1 MPPALGPGMG
11 QAFHRELAMSSLSHQ
26 PDLNFSFSLLQSF
39 LRSPLYRRES
49 TPFPCLG
56 EWSALEEMEPGSPQK
71 RSQPALPTE
80 GNLRRSC
87 GAQAHSP
94 YVMEKWLS
102 PDVQSVPGD
111 FFFPSTACTCVIEP
125 SPTVPEPACS
135 SFLFDLMLSG
145 KRALVPKM

>member
-1 MPPALGPGMG
+1 
-11 QAFHRELAMSSLSHQ
+11 MSGGVICFGRTLVS
-26 PDLNFSFSLLQSF
+26 
-39 LRSPLYRRES
+39 SPEI
-49 TPFPCLG
+49 
-56 EWSALEEMEPGSPQK
+56 EPGSPQQ

-94 YVMEKWLS
+94 YVMEKQLS

-111 FFFPSTACTCVIEP
+111 FFFPSTACTCIIEP

-145 KRALVPKM
+145 KRALVRKCTLSSGPVLTPLHCSAPAHKAEHYFGLGIPTTPA